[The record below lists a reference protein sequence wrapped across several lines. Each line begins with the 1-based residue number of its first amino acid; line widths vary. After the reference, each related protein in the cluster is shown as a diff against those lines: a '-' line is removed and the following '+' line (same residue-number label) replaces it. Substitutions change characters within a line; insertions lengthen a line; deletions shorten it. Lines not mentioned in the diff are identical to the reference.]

1 MNIPSIESLLAELD
15 KYKRAYESADAQILS
30 LKEQRN
36 RLTDERD
43 EWRKDCHAYTD
54 SLRRREDS
62 ILELRAELNELEKE
76 CQARSP
82 LLMVLAVIREIT
94 GTQKQDGDATIAA
107 VKKLVSEVDYWKTI
121 RTENAEYFAKRE
133 AELIKERDAALAEN
147 AAYYQLA
154 KKEVWAVAEAA
165 LREAK
170 EALVMNIVGTGGRT
184 PAAHNAIATINK
196 VLGEE

>member
-1 MNIPSIESLLAELD
+1 MNIPSIESLYAT
-15 KYKRAYESADAQILS
+15 I
-30 LKEQRN
+30 EQQQRVIKQAHEDIAK
-36 RLTDERD
+36 LTTERD
-43 EWRKDCHAYTD
+43 ELKAQWAYYQDFCKSHNAKGITD
-54 SLRRREDS
+54 
-62 ILELRAELNELEKE
+62 
-76 CQARSP
+76 
-82 LLMVLAVIREIT
+82 
-94 GTQKQDGDATIAA
+94 
-107 VKKLVSEVDYWKTI
+107 LVVQ
-121 RTENAEYFAKRE
+121 
-133 AELIKERDAALAEN
+133 RDAAMAEN

>member
-36 RLTDERD
+36 RL
-43 EWRKDCHAYTD
+43 KD
-54 SLRRREDS
+54 
-62 ILELRAELNELEKE
+62 
-76 CQARSP
+76 
-82 LLMVLAVIREIT
+82 
-94 GTQKQDGDATIAA
+94 
-107 VKKLVSEVDYWKTI
+107 
-121 RTENAEYFAKRE
+121 
-133 AELIKERDAALAEN
+133 ERDAALKD
-147 AAYYQLA
+147 AASANELLWSNEDDLIRIMQELQDT
-154 KKEVWAVAEAA
+154 KSA

-170 EALVMNIVGTGGRT
+170 KALVMNIVGTGGRT

>member
-15 KYKRAYESADAQILS
+15 KYKRAYESAERQILS

-36 RLTDERD
+36 RLTAERD
-43 EWRKDCHAYTD
+43 EAVARNTPLKALIRSLEDQKSHLRKQ
-54 SLRRREDS
+54 RNRW
-62 ILELRAELNELEKE
+62 NE
-76 CQARSP
+76 
-82 LLMVLAVIREIT
+82 
-94 GTQKQDGDATIAA
+94 A
-107 VKKLVSEVDYWKTI
+107 VKTLDSE
-121 RTENAEYFAKRE
+121 RQANARLTA
-133 AELIKERDAALAEN
+133 ERDAALAEN

-170 EALVMNIVGTGGRT
+170 EALVMNIVGTSGRT

-196 VLGEE
+196 VLL

>member
-1 MNIPSIESLLAELD
+1 MNIPSIESLLSELD

-43 EWRKDCHAYTD
+43 GFGKAYHD
-54 SLRRREDS
+54 AYMKK
-62 ILELRAELNELEKE
+62 LELTAERDELKAQWAYYQDF
-76 CQARSP
+76 CKSHNAKG
-82 LLMVLAVIREIT
+82 IT
-94 GTQKQDGDATIAA
+94 D
-107 VKKLVSEVDYWKTI
+107 LVVQ
-121 RTENAEYFAKRE
+121 
-133 AELIKERDAALAEN
+133 RDAAMAEN

-154 KKEVWAVAEAA
+154 KKEVWAVAETA

>member
-15 KYKRAYESADAQILS
+15 KYKRAYESCDAQILS

-43 EWRKDCHAYTD
+43 RFANM
-54 SLRRREDS
+54 
-62 ILELRAELNELEKE
+62 I
-76 CQARSP
+76 
-82 LLMVLAVIREIT
+82 
-94 GTQKQDGDATIAA
+94 
-107 VKKLVSEVDYWKTI
+107 SESSNRWQ
-121 RTENAEYFAKRE
+121 EMM
-133 AELIKERDAALAEN
+133 
-147 AAYYQLA
+147 
-154 KKEVWAVAEAA
+154 AA

-184 PAAHNAIATINK
+184 PAAHNAIATIKK